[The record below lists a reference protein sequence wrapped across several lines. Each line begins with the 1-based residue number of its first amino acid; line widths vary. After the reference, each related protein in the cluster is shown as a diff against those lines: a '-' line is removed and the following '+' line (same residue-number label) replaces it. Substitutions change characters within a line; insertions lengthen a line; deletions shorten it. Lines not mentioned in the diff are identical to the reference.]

1 MAGEINYNNWTKTGL
16 ISRLRDLEEELN
28 KRPAAPETQKAEVKD
43 VAPDP
48 GVSGAAPAPPP
59 RIDKKAAK
67 GERKMDPGRYSSR
80 LIALKL
86 AYLGKNYG
94 GFEYSAMSNQ
104 PSIEEELWNA
114 LTKTHLIFPD
124 DERVVQFECCEYS
137 KGGRTDRGVSA
148 FGQVIGLRVRSNRP
162 LPTKRVRRDQGVLST
177 EQDAVDKPDEKAA
190 AEEEEETETKPFD
203 DVADELCYPGMLNRI
218 LPSDIRILAWC
229 PSPPPGFSA
238 RFSCRERQYRY
249 FFTQPAFAPP
259 PGLSRGGGGGG
270 IVKTGW
276 LDIEAMRDAAKR
288 FEGQHDF
295 RNFCKLDPSKQIT
308 DFTRFIFESDIVEV
322 EDLHAALPYLQSPE
336 FAAPD
341 MGSGPHPKVYYFHV
355 RGSAFLWHQIRHM
368 VALLFLVGQGLE
380 APTLVSELL
389 DVSKNP
395 CRPGHA
401 MANEV
406 PLVLWDCV
414 FPSSAIP
421 QEPTMRLTDAL
432 EWVYVGDNQRSDKF
446 GQHGLVDSLWQV
458 WRGRK
463 MDELLANR
471 LLQQVSQQGTLRP
484 DEAGRSSQGRSK
496 ASASVRLF
504 QGGDSA
510 RLGGRYTQVM
520 KSKDFVQSPEEQNE
534 KYAKR
539 KGYASAADL
548 REKKGIG
555 RGKEAQTMADGSAPV
570 CD

>member
-1 MAGEINYNNWTKTGL
+1 
-16 ISRLRDLEEELN
+16 
-28 KRPAAPETQKAEVKD
+28 
-43 VAPDP
+43 
-48 GVSGAAPAPPP
+48 
-59 RIDKKAAK
+59 
-67 GERKMDPGRYSSR
+67 
-80 LIALKL
+80 
-86 AYLGKNYG
+86 
-94 GFEYSAMSNQ
+94 
-104 PSIEEELWNA
+104 
-114 LTKTHLIFPD
+114 
-124 DERVVQFECCEYS
+124 
-137 KGGRTDRGVSA
+137 
-148 FGQVIGLRVRSNRP
+148 
-162 LPTKRVRRDQGVLST
+162 
-177 EQDAVDKPDEKAA
+177 
-190 AEEEEETETKPFD
+190 
-203 DVADELCYPGMLNRI
+203 
-218 LPSDIRILAWC
+218 
-229 PSPPPGFSA
+229 
-238 RFSCRERQYRY
+238 
-249 FFTQPAFAPP
+249 
-259 PGLSRGGGGGG
+259 
-270 IVKTGW
+270 
-276 LDIEAMRDAAKR
+276 
-288 FEGQHDF
+288 
-295 RNFCKLDPSKQIT
+295 
-308 DFTRFIFESDIVEV
+308 
-322 EDLHAALPYLQSPE
+322 
-336 FAAPD
+336 

-446 GQHGLVDSLWQV
+446 GQHGL
-458 WRGRK
+458 
-463 MDELLANR
+463 
-471 LLQQVSQQGTLRP
+471 
-484 DEAGRSSQGRSK
+484 GRSK